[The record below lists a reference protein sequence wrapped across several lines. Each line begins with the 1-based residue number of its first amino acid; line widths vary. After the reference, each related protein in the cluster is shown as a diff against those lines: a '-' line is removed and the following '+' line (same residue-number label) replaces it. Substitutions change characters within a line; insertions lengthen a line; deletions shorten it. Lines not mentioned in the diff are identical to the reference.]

1 MVRRQRGAVS
11 AGLAVVLMV
20 TTLAS
25 CGGSSK
31 VPASTIGASGGAV
44 SGVAAPPLAD
54 GTYYGYSRSFDIH
67 SRALRFA
74 RVEFANNPHKAQQLC
89 EQNGVP
95 VPPEGELCHDYYL
108 KDDKVVIDSTASKS
122 VRITDWHKFNDY
134 TSPPAQGN
142 PYQFS
147 LSKFAQTVGTT
158 SGRTELFQFIV
169 KGGGIVAINGIYLP

>member
-1 MVRRQRGAVS
+1 M
-11 AGLAVVLMV
+11 
-20 TTLAS
+20 
-25 CGGSSK
+25 
-31 VPASTIGASGGAV
+31 
-44 SGVAAPPLAD
+44 
-54 GTYYGYSRSFDIH
+54 
-67 SRALRFA
+67 
-74 RVEFANNPHKAQQLC
+74 
-89 EQNGVP
+89 
-95 VPPEGELCHDYYL
+95 CHDYYL